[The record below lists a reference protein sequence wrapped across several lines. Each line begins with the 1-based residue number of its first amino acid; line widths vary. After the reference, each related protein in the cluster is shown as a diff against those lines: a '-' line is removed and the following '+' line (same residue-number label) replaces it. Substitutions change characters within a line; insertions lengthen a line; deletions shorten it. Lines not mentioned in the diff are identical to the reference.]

1 MASIKVD
8 IWGDFALFTRPEMKV
23 ERVSYNM
30 ITPSAARNILDAI
43 MWHPG
48 MKWVIRSIQIC
59 NPVRFIS
66 VRRNEI
72 TEIGS
77 AKNIKESLHGK
88 RSMSSLYI
96 SRKEVRT
103 QRSSRLLRDV
113 RYIIEADI
121 ELTNEAH
128 EDDSLGKFYGMAAR
142 RIEKGQ
148 CFRNPYLGC
157 KEFGCHFQPYDESE
171 PIECP
176 VELEGFVDMGYVLFD
191 MDCSDAKNIHPLF
204 FHAVLKDGKLRVPHP
219 GSSEIIG

>member
-48 MKWVIRSIQIC
+48 MSWVIRSIQIC

-77 AKNIKESLHGK
+77 AKNIKEALHGK
-88 RSMSSLYI
+88 
-96 SRKEVRT
+96 
-103 QRSSRLLRDV
+103 
-113 RYIIEADI
+113 
-121 ELTNEAH
+121 
-128 EDDSLGKFYGMAAR
+128 
-142 RIEKGQ
+142 
-148 CFRNPYLGC
+148 
-157 KEFGCHFQPYDESE
+157 
-171 PIECP
+171 
-176 VELEGFVDMGYVLFD
+176 
-191 MDCSDAKNIHPLF
+191 
-204 FHAVLKDGKLRVPHP
+204 
-219 GSSEIIG
+219 